1 MPVPYRKAASALF
14 LFASLS
20 LLPSNAA
27 GSQDST
33 PPSDGK
39 EKERAAAAAQN
50 LSGKKDK
57 DFDAAAAFE
66 QLKRL
71 VGEWEA
77 DWEGRTYGAADKPV
91 IVRYEVTSD
100 GSVVTEVS
108 NEGSP
113 EEMTSQ
119 FYLAD
124 GDLIVE
130 HFCAMGNQPRMKLSN
145 GGGGKGKKLGFAHA
159 GGTNLKNKIG
169 YMVLISI
176 NEITPDHLETVWQ
189 TRTPDDKVGG
199 THLVTLKRRVVS

>member
-1 MPVPYRKAASALF
+1 MMSVPYRKAAGAFF

-20 LLPSNAA
+20 LLPTNAA
-27 GSQDST
+27 D
-33 PPSDGK
+33 
-39 EKERAAAAAQN
+39 AQK

-71 VGEWEA
+71 EGVWEA
-77 DWEGRTYGAADKPV
+77 DWAGRTYGDAAKPV
-91 IVRYEVTSD
+91 IVSYEVTSD

-108 NEGSP
+108 NEGAP
-113 EEMTSQ
+113 EEMTSK
-119 FYLAD
+119 FFLAD
-124 GDLIVE
+124 GDLVVE
-130 HFCAMGNQPRMKLSN
+130 HFCAMGNQPRMKLNN
-145 GGGGKGKKLGFAHA
+145 GGGGKGKKLGFAQA

-199 THLVTLKRRVVS
+199 THTVTLKRRATS